1 MLSKCKYSVSG
12 SLLHTLCKLQQD
24 GMLISINGFS
34 QLSFIQI
41 LHSLTSNTR
50 THQRYNRLQIKQAKN
65 YPMAHLFILN
75 NFHLWQETVTSAL
88 VRLILKNCM
97 ARFLRKQSKRL
108 LRHFAWHYFH
118 VNTMNSYFG
127 TSPASLAIL

>member
-1 MLSKCKYSVSG
+1 
-12 SLLHTLCKLQQD
+12 
-24 GMLISINGFS
+24 MLISINGFS

-50 THQRYNRLQIKQAKN
+50 THQRYNSMEIKQAKN

-75 NFHLWQETVTSAL
+75 NFSYLAGNDYLGT
-88 VRLILKNCM
+88 RLADSEELFHCL

-108 LRHFAWHYFH
+108 LQHFAWHYFH